1 MPDFSIFNADQRKV
15 LLYSYKRRRRF
26 THSDIEK
33 YCCKIHPDDL
43 DALCT
48 EKYHNAL
55 KRTISRLHGDMYE
68 ISPSGRGICEA
79 LQKQQADEAY
89 HRNFDHHSLEIAEQA
104 NRKAGI
110 SNLIAIIAG
119 IIAALSVLAD
129 VLLAIFLTSD

>member
-15 LLYSYKRRRRF
+15 LLYSYNRRRRF

-33 YCCKIHPDDL
+33 HCCKIHPNDL
-43 DALCT
+43 NALCT

-79 LQKQQADEAY
+79 LQKQQSDEAY
-89 HRNFDHHSLEIAEQA
+89 QKSYNDSILFAAQEANTHAKRSNILSAIALLISAAAIVISVISLI
-104 NRKAGI
+104 RG
-110 SNLIAIIAG
+110 
-119 IIAALSVLAD
+119 
-129 VLLAIFLTSD
+129 